1 MSGRDLAGADQHLVG
16 RKMPFYSLCHLLW
29 GRTPR
34 SLRRTPRNA
43 VVRVPKSAALAV
55 AGEMGMAEDV
65 EAVAAKVLEVAL
77 VEAEPGQA
85 GEPHRCHEFAC
96 RTQSIGKEARCNPR
110 SEKYS
115 AGCSTP
121 VPL

>member
-1 MSGRDLAGADQHLVG
+1 MAGHTNAPIACGCVLA
-16 RKMPFYSLCHLLW
+16 P
-29 GRTPR
+29 
-34 SLRRTPRNA
+34 A
-43 VVRVPKSAALAV
+43 VVVLV
-55 AGEMGMAEDV
+55 VEMGMVEDV
-65 EAVAAKVLEVAL
+65 EVVAKGLEVAL

-85 GEPHRCHEFAC
+85 EEPHRCHEFAC

-121 VPL
+121 APL